1 MDQVIARARALLQTS
16 QETKAMELLAPEVA
30 KHQDNPRLLE
40 VFGECLLE
48 ANDVE
53 SAYNVLEKAVS
64 LDPEGTQG
72 VDKFLYLGQ
81 IIGGSD
87 GIGYVNIALGKLQD
101 QLQKVVENSGSDDT
115 VLVELAKLYPSSE
128 DLAGH
133 LIKKLNQGI
142 FAEIEIWMTD
152 LCMEPEA
159 EEQCDKLISHS
170 LSLDESNPEALSLLA
185 SIRISQQKNDE
196 AREALLRS
204 WDLFQERKAALEQE
218 AKDAHDASLEYVEL
232 VQPLLGLARFAIEL
246 EMYEAAPSIAAAVS
260 EINDNALDAFY
271 YEALAHLLRAKQ
283 IYGEANPGSVPKD
296 SDYREIE
303 LEEVK
308 ASTDENVQSSLH
320 EARSGLTQGYRVLNS
335 AAAEA
340 MDPDVAGQVSELLTA
355 LGGPIMADL
364 FPEKRNDDDDDDGWE
379 DEIETGQTELKL
391 RPDIEGA
398 KVGPTKRS
406 LEESE
411 MINKRTKTEDYQ
423 ESPNTD
429 ASSTESG
436 SLSDDE
442 REDGENKESREVIAD
457 LKKAKDE
464 QKPELRKKG
473 WRNTPFRRRPPQK
486 KEESETKFTTDSVS
500 SDKHRQFL
508 SKYIR

>member
-64 LDPEGTQG
+64 LDPEGAQG

-81 IIGGSD
+81 IIGGAD
-87 GIGYVNIALGKLQD
+87 GIGYVNIALSKLQD
-101 QLQKVVENSGSDDT
+101 QLQKVVDNLGSDDT
-115 VLVELAKLYPSSE
+115 VLVELAKLYPSLE

-142 FAEIEIWMTD
+142 FAEIEVWMTD

-204 WDLFQERKAALEQE
+204 WELFQERKAALEQE

-246 EMYEAAPSIAAAVS
+246 EMYDTAPSIAAAVS

-271 YEALAHLLRAKQ
+271 YEALSHLLRAKQ

-364 FPEKRNDDDDDDGWE
+364 LPEKRNDDDDDDGWE
-379 DEIETGQTELKL
+379 DEIESG
-391 RPDIEGA
+391 
-398 KVGPTKRS
+398 
-406 LEESE
+406 EE
-411 MINKRTKTEDYQ
+411 
-423 ESPNTD
+423 
-429 ASSTESG
+429 
-436 SLSDDE
+436 
-442 REDGENKESREVIAD
+442 
-457 LKKAKDE
+457 
-464 QKPELRKKG
+464 
-473 WRNTPFRRRPPQK
+473 
-486 KEESETKFTTDSVS
+486 
-500 SDKHRQFL
+500 
-508 SKYIR
+508 